1 MRKSI
6 FIIFLMS
13 FSLTLGFAQEKSV
26 GGILYGENWA
36 CLVTPPDGWILDQE
50 SFSQYG
56 IYGLFYEDGKTLG
69 GSTPII
75 YINTTKLDKATD
87 ASMKRFIKSDL
98 ENYEKKGA
106 AVKIV
111 KLEGIK
117 DKRITCYS
125 IDTGKSA
132 ELCAYTRFKDNC
144 FLIVLTANTAS
155 GISGNVSNLEVVINN
170 MKYMEVE

>member
-1 MRKSI
+1 MRKSV

-13 FSLTLGFAQEKSV
+13 FFINFCFAQEKSA

-36 CLVTPPDGWILDQE
+36 CLITPPDGWILDQE

-56 IYGLFYEDGKTLG
+56 IYGLFYEEGKTLG

-75 YINTTKLDKATD
+75 YINTSKLDKSSD
-87 ASMKRFIKSDL
+87 AAMKKFMKSDL
-98 ENYEKKGA
+98 ENYEKNGA
-106 AVKIV
+106 SVKVV
-111 KLEGIK
+111 KLEGIT

-132 ELCAYTRFKDNC
+132 ELCAYTRFKDCC
-144 FLIVLTANTAS
+144 FLIVLTANTAG
-155 GISGNVSNLEVVINN
+155 GISGNVSNLEAVINN